1 MSRKNRNA
9 SRRSYSR
16 VHYKPD
22 HLAPTPMDRLIE
34 EANRPVQKCNDI
46 STSRVTMLNERIGYE
61 YKFLSSIMLETD
73 PSYQRRMN
81 AAQVDRIVAEFNS
94 LLVNAV
100 KVSYRDGRF
109 FVFDGAHTLAA
120 LRQIHEGKP
129 FMLECKVFYGM
140 TYQEEAELFALQTG
154 TSRTVSYDY
163 KLRAKLAAQIPK
175 EKAFLEA
182 TEAAGLHLS
191 DVQRSSTRYV
201 IAAKATAQRIFETYG
216 TDLYTDML
224 RLIAETW
231 DAVEWSLSKPVLNGC
246 AMFLNAYGDMYKRD
260 RFIRKLAY
268 TNADE
273 LAAIARRQNVK
284 DQPRQYAM
292 AILELYNKGG
302 RGRLDENLL
311 AKK

>member
-22 HLAPTPMDRLIE
+22 HLEPTPMDRLIE
-34 EANRPVQKCNDI
+34 EANRPIRERANVT
-46 STSRVTMLNERIGYE
+46 TSHTTMGNERFGYE
-61 YKFLSSIMLETD
+61 YKFLTSTVLETD

-81 AAQVDRIVAEFNS
+81 AAQVDRIVAEFNP

-100 KVSYRDGRF
+100 KVSHRDGRF
-109 FVFDGAHTLAA
+109 FVFDVAHTLAA
-120 LRQIHEGKP
+120 LRRIHEGKP
-129 FMLECKVFYGM
+129 FMVECKVFSGM

-154 TSRTVSYDY
+154 TSRTVSFDY
-163 KLRAKLAAQIPK
+163 KLRAKRAAETPK

-191 DVQRSSTRYV
+191 DVQRSSMRYV
-201 IAAKATAQRIFETYG
+201 IAAKATAQRIFDNYG
-216 TDLYTDML
+216 ADLYTDML
-224 RLIAETW
+224 RLIVETW

-246 AMFLNAYGDMYKRD
+246 AVFLNVYGDEYKRD

-302 RGRLDENLL
+302 RGRLDESLMQ
-311 AKK
+311 K

>member
-22 HLAPTPMDRLIE
+22 HLDPTPMDRLIE
-34 EANRPVQKCNDI
+34 EANRPIRESVNV
-46 STSRVTMLNERIGYE
+46 STSHTTMVNERVGYE
-61 YKFLSSIMLETD
+61 YKFLTSTVLETD
-73 PSYQRRMN
+73 SSYQRRMN
-81 AAQVDRIVAEFNS
+81 AAQVDRIVAEFNP

-100 KVSYRDGRF
+100 KVSQRDGRF

-120 LRQIHEGKP
+120 LRRIHEGKP
-129 FMLECKVFYGM
+129 FMVECKVFSGM

-154 TSRTVSYDY
+154 TSRTVSFDY
-163 KLRAKLAAQIPK
+163 KLRAKLAAETPK

-191 DVQRSSTRYV
+191 DVQRSSMRYV
-201 IAAKATAQRIFETYG
+201 IAAKATAQRIFDNYG
-216 TDLYTDML
+216 ADLYTDML
-224 RLIAETW
+224 RLIVETW

-246 AMFLNAYGDMYKRD
+246 AVFLNVYGDEYKRD

-302 RGRLDENLL
+302 RGRLDESLMQ
-311 AKK
+311 K

>member
-22 HLAPTPMDRLIE
+22 HLDPTPMDRLIE
-34 EANRPVQKCNDI
+34 EANRPIRERANVT
-46 STSRVTMLNERIGYE
+46 TSHTTMVNERVGYE
-61 YKFLSSIMLETD
+61 YKFLTSTVLETD

-81 AAQVDRIVAEFNS
+81 AAQVDRIVAEFNP

-100 KVSYRDGRF
+100 KVSHRDGRF

-120 LRQIHEGKP
+120 LRRIHEGKP
-129 FMLECKVFYGM
+129 VMVECKVFSGM

-154 TSRTVSYDY
+154 TSRTVSFDY
-163 KLRAKLAAQIPK
+163 KLRAKLVAETPK

-191 DVQRSSTRYV
+191 DVQRSSMRYV
-201 IAAKATAQRIFETYG
+201 IAAKATAQRIYENYG
-216 TDLYTDML
+216 ADLYTDML
-224 RLIAETW
+224 RLIVETW

-246 AMFLNAYGDMYKRD
+246 AVFLNVYGDEYKRD

-302 RGRLDENLL
+302 RGRLDESLMQ
-311 AKK
+311 K

>member
-1 MSRKNRNA
+1 MSRKNRKA

-16 VHYKPD
+16 IHYKPN
-22 HLAPTPMDRLIE
+22 HLAPTPMDRMIE
-34 EANRPVQKCNDI
+34 EANRPVQNRIERTD
-46 STSRVTMLNERIGYE
+46 SHVTMINERIGYQ
-61 YKFLSSIMLETD
+61 YTFLTSAVLETD
-73 PSYQRRMN
+73 ISYQRRMN
-81 AAQVDRIVAEFNS
+81 AAQVERIVEEFNP

-100 KVSYRDGRF
+100 KVSNRDGRF

-120 LRQIHEGKP
+120 LRRIHEGKP
-129 FMLECKVFYGM
+129 FMVECKVFSGM

-154 TSRTVSYDY
+154 TSRAVSFDY
-163 KLRAKLAAQIPK
+163 KLRAKLAAETPK

-191 DVQRSSTRYV
+191 DVQRSSMRYV
-201 IAAKATAQRIFETYG
+201 IAAKATAQHIFENYG
-216 TDLYTDML
+216 SDLYTDML
-224 RLIAETW
+224 RLIVETW

-246 AMFLNAYGDMYKRD
+246 AVFLNVYGDEYKRD

-284 DQPRQYAM
+284 DQPRQYAL

-302 RGRLDENLL
+302 RGRLDESCVQR
-311 AKK
+311 

>member
-22 HLAPTPMDRLIE
+22 HLDPTPMDRLIE
-34 EANRPVQKCNDI
+34 EANRPIRERANV
-46 STSRVTMLNERIGYE
+46 STSHTTMVNERVGYE
-61 YKFLSSIMLETD
+61 YKFLTSTVLETD

-81 AAQVDRIVAEFNS
+81 TAQVDRIVAEFNP

-100 KVSYRDGRF
+100 KVSHRDGRF

-120 LRQIHEGKP
+120 LRRIHEGKP
-129 FMLECKVFYGM
+129 FMVECKVFSGM

-154 TSRTVSYDY
+154 TSRTVSFDY
-163 KLRAKLAAQIPK
+163 KLRAKLAAETPK

-182 TEAAGLHLS
+182 TESAGLHLS
-191 DVQRSSTRYV
+191 DVQRSSMRYV
-201 IAAKATAQRIFETYG
+201 IAAKATAQRIFDNYG
-216 TDLYTDML
+216 ADLYTDML
-224 RLIAETW
+224 RLIVETW

-246 AMFLNAYGDMYKRD
+246 AVFLNVYGNEYKRD

-302 RGRLDENLL
+302 RGRLDESLMQ
-311 AKK
+311 K

>member
-22 HLAPTPMDRLIE
+22 HLDPTPMDRLIE
-34 EANRPVQKCNDI
+34 EANRPIRERANV
-46 STSRVTMLNERIGYE
+46 STSHTTMVNERVGYE
-61 YKFLSSIMLETD
+61 YKFLTSTVLEPD

-81 AAQVDRIVAEFNS
+81 AAQVDRIVAEFNP
-94 LLVNAV
+94 LLVDAV
-100 KVSYRDGRF
+100 KVSQRDGHF

-120 LRQIHEGKP
+120 LRRIHEGKP
-129 FMLECKVFYGM
+129 FMVECKVFSGM

-154 TSRTVSYDY
+154 TSRTVSFDY
-163 KLRAKLAAQIPK
+163 KLRAKLAAETPK

-191 DVQRSSTRYV
+191 DVQRSSMRYV
-201 IAAKATAQRIFETYG
+201 IAAKATAQRIFDNYG
-216 TDLYTDML
+216 ADLYIDML
-224 RLIAETW
+224 RLIVETW

-246 AMFLNAYGDMYKRD
+246 AGFLNVYGDEYKRD

-302 RGRLDENLL
+302 RGRLDESLMQ
-311 AKK
+311 K

>member
-22 HLAPTPMDRLIE
+22 HLDPTPMDRLIE
-34 EANRPVQKCNDI
+34 EANRPIRERANVT
-46 STSRVTMLNERIGYE
+46 TSHTTMVNERVGYE
-61 YKFLSSIMLETD
+61 YKFLTSTVLETD

-81 AAQVDRIVAEFNS
+81 AAQVDRIVAEFNP

-100 KVSYRDGRF
+100 KVSQRDGHF

-120 LRQIHEGKP
+120 LRRIHEGKP
-129 FMLECKVFYGM
+129 FMVECKVFSGM

-154 TSRTVSYDY
+154 TSRTVSFDY
-163 KLRAKLAAQIPK
+163 KLRAKLAAETPK

-182 TEAAGLHLS
+182 TESAGLHLS
-191 DVQRSSTRYV
+191 DVQRSSMRYV
-201 IAAKATAQRIFETYG
+201 IAAKATAQRIFDNYG
-216 TDLYTDML
+216 ADLYTDML
-224 RLIAETW
+224 RLIVETW

-246 AMFLNAYGDMYKRD
+246 AVFLNVYGNEYKRD

-302 RGRLDENLL
+302 RGRLDESLMQ
-311 AKK
+311 K

>member
-16 VHYKPD
+16 VHYKPN
-22 HLAPTPMDRLIE
+22 HLAPTTMDRLIE
-34 EANRPVQKCNDI
+34 EANRPVK
-46 STSRVTMLNERIGYE
+46 SSVPAPVSRQTMVNERVGYE
-61 YKFLSSIMLETD
+61 YKFLTSTVLETD

-81 AAQVDRIVAEFNS
+81 AAQVDRIVAEFNP

-100 KVSYRDGRF
+100 KVSHRDGRF

-120 LRQIHEGKP
+120 LRSIHEGKP
-129 FMLECKVFYGM
+129 FMVECKVFSGM

-154 TSRTVSYDY
+154 TSRTVSFDY
-163 KLRAKLAAQIPK
+163 KLRAKLAAETPK

-191 DVQRSSTRYV
+191 DVQRSSMRYV
-201 IAAKATAQRIFETYG
+201 IAAKATAQRIFENYG
-216 TDLYTDML
+216 SDLYTDML
-224 RLIAETW
+224 RLIVETW

-246 AMFLNAYGDMYKRD
+246 AVFLSVYDDAYKRD

-302 RGRLDENLL
+302 RGRLDESLIQR
-311 AKK
+311 

>member
-22 HLAPTPMDRLIE
+22 HLDPTSMDRLIE
-34 EANRPVQKCNDI
+34 EANRPIRERANVT
-46 STSRVTMLNERIGYE
+46 TSHTTMVNERVGYE
-61 YKFLSSIMLETD
+61 YKFLTSTVLETD

-81 AAQVDRIVAEFNS
+81 AAQVDRIVAEFNP

-100 KVSYRDGRF
+100 KVSHRDGRF

-120 LRQIHEGKP
+120 LRRIHEGKP
-129 FMLECKVFYGM
+129 FMVECKVFSGM

-154 TSRTVSYDY
+154 TSRTVSFDY
-163 KLRAKLAAQIPK
+163 KLRAKLAAETPK

-191 DVQRSSTRYV
+191 DVQRSSMRYV
-201 IAAKATAQRIFETYG
+201 IAAKATAQRIFDNYG
-216 TDLYTDML
+216 ADLYTDML
-224 RLIAETW
+224 RLIVETW

-246 AMFLNAYGDMYKRD
+246 AVFLNVYGNEYKRD

-302 RGRLDENLL
+302 RGRLDESLMQ
-311 AKK
+311 K

>member
-22 HLAPTPMDRLIE
+22 HLDPTPMDRLIE
-34 EANRPVQKCNDI
+34 EANRPIRERANV
-46 STSRVTMLNERIGYE
+46 STSHTTMVNERVGYE
-61 YKFLSSIMLETD
+61 YKFLTSTVLETD

-81 AAQVDRIVAEFNS
+81 AAQVDRIVAEFNP

-100 KVSYRDGRF
+100 KVSQRDGHF

-120 LRQIHEGKP
+120 LRRIHEGKP
-129 FMLECKVFYGM
+129 FMVECKVFSGM

-154 TSRTVSYDY
+154 TSRTVSFDY
-163 KLRAKLAAQIPK
+163 KLRAKLAAETPK

-191 DVQRSSTRYV
+191 DVQRSSMRYV
-201 IAAKATAQRIFETYG
+201 IAAKATAQRIFDNYG
-216 TDLYTDML
+216 ADLYTDML
-224 RLIAETW
+224 RLIVETW

-246 AMFLNAYGDMYKRD
+246 AVFLNVYGDEYKRD

-273 LAAIARRQNVK
+273 LATIARRQNVK

-302 RGRLDENLL
+302 RGRLDESIMQ
-311 AKK
+311 K

>member
-22 HLAPTPMDRLIE
+22 HLDPTPMDRLIE
-34 EANRPVQKCNDI
+34 EANRPIRERANVT
-46 STSRVTMLNERIGYE
+46 TSHTTIVNERVGYE
-61 YKFLSSIMLETD
+61 YKFLTSTVLETD

-81 AAQVDRIVAEFNS
+81 AAQVDRIVAEFNP

-100 KVSYRDGRF
+100 KVSHRDGRF

-120 LRQIHEGKP
+120 LRRIHEGKP
-129 FMLECKVFYGM
+129 FMVECKVFSGM

-154 TSRTVSYDY
+154 TSRTVSFDY
-163 KLRAKLAAQIPK
+163 KLRAKLAAETPK

-191 DVQRSSTRYV
+191 DVQRSSMRYV
-201 IAAKATAQRIFETYG
+201 IAAKATAQRIFDNYG
-216 TDLYTDML
+216 ADLYTDML
-224 RLIAETW
+224 RLIVETW

-246 AMFLNAYGDMYKRD
+246 AVFLNVYGDEYKRD
-260 RFIRKLAY
+260 RFIRKLTY

-302 RGRLDENLL
+302 RGRLDESLMQ
-311 AKK
+311 K

>member
-22 HLAPTPMDRLIE
+22 HLDPTPMDRLIE
-34 EANRPVQKCNDI
+34 EANRPIRERANV
-46 STSRVTMLNERIGYE
+46 STSHTTMVNERVGYE
-61 YKFLSSIMLETD
+61 YKFLTSTVLETD

-81 AAQVDRIVAEFNS
+81 AAQVDRIVAEFNP

-100 KVSYRDGRF
+100 KVSQRDGHF

-120 LRQIHEGKP
+120 LRRIHEGKP
-129 FMLECKVFYGM
+129 FMVECKVFSGM

-154 TSRTVSYDY
+154 TSRTVSFDY
-163 KLRAKLAAQIPK
+163 KLRAKLAAETPK

-191 DVQRSSTRYV
+191 DVQRSSMRYV
-201 IAAKATAQRIFETYG
+201 IAAKATAQRIFDNYG
-216 TDLYTDML
+216 ADLYTDML
-224 RLIAETW
+224 RLIVETW

-246 AMFLNAYGDMYKRD
+246 AVFLNVYGDEYKPR
-260 RFIRKLAY
+260 RPSLICRVPIRPIFSLWK
-268 TNADE
+268 T
-273 LAAIARRQNVK
+273 
-284 DQPRQYAM
+284 PS
-292 AILELYNKGG
+292 
-302 RGRLDENLL
+302 
-311 AKK
+311 

>member
-9 SRRSYSR
+9 SRRSYNR

-22 HLAPTPMDRLIE
+22 HLAPTPMDRMIE
-34 EANRPVQKCNDI
+34 EANRPLKK
-46 STSRVTMLNERIGYE
+46 STSAHTDEPTMVNERIGYE
-61 YKFLSSIMLETD
+61 YKFLTSSLLVTD

-81 AAQVDRIVAEFNS
+81 SAQVDKIVEEFNP

-100 KVSYRDGRF
+100 KVSSRDGRF
-109 FVFDGAHTLAA
+109 YVFDGAHTLAA
-120 LRQIHEGKP
+120 LRRIHEGKP
-129 FMLECKVFYGM
+129 FMVECKVFNGM

-163 KLRAKLAAQIPK
+163 KLRAKLAAETPK
-175 EKAFLEA
+175 EMAFLEA
-182 TEAAGLHLS
+182 TEAAGLRLS
-191 DVQRSSTRYV
+191 DVQRSGTQYV

-216 TDLYTDML
+216 ADLYTDML
-224 RLIAETW
+224 RLIMETW

-246 AMFLNAYGDMYKRD
+246 AVFLNVYGDEYKRD

-302 RGRLDENLL
+302 RGRLDESLIQ
-311 AKK
+311 K